1 MRIGYVLPNSWGLPD
16 PRDDVELAVLA
27 EQLGAGSLWVS
38 HHVVHVDFVAERL
51 GRGNYYDPLISLA
64 AAAMATSTVR
74 LGTSVLVL
82 GYLDPLVTAKQ
93 LATLDW
99 LSHGRIDAGVGV
111 GNLRPEFDVAGKM
124 PFEERG
130 RYADE
135 FIEVLTRLWAPG
147 PASYSGK
154 FFTLAG
160 VETYP
165 GPYAPGGLRLLI
177 GGNGAPATRR
187 LIERGDGWHGI
198 AMPPDAVAAH
208 IRMLTDKLTAAGR
221 SADGFP
227 MQIRLHVDAGHLDA
241 ATWRD
246 TARAYAEAGLT
257 DLVLAPQ
264 TRDKDAHRRWLE
276 TVLPA
281 AISGAS

>member
-38 HHVVHVDFVAERL
+38 HHVVHVDFVQARL
-51 GRGNYYDPLISLA
+51 GTANYYDPLISLA

-82 GYLDPLVTAKQ
+82 AYLDPLVTAKQ
-93 LATLDW
+93 LATIDW
-99 LSHGRIDAGVGV
+99 LSHGRVDAGVGV
-111 GNLRPEFDVAGKM
+111 GNLKPEFEAAGKD
-124 PFEERG
+124 FEGRG
-130 RYADE
+130 EYADE
-135 FIEVLTRLWAPG
+135 FIDVLRRLWSPG
-147 PASYSGK
+147 PATYFGEY
-154 FFTLAG
+154 FTLGG

-165 GPYAPGGLRLLI
+165 GRYGPDSLRLLI
-177 GGNGAPATRR
+177 GGNGGPATRR

-208 IRMLTDKLTAAGR
+208 IRTLTEQLTAAGR
-221 SADGFP
+221 STEDFP
-227 MQIRLHVDAGHLDA
+227 MQIRLHVEPDQLDA
-241 ATWRD
+241 TTWRD